1 MATGAEPAGQG
12 NDLLAASKRNN
23 ASTTMPKKP
32 QHLSIASSSSNTT
45 GNGNG
50 NKPKYSLTLHNNK
63 YATNGGK
70 NPTSM
75 RDNHQQRQHLKALR
89 LTRDVASTDATDYKR
104 PVLQGLS
111 PAEDVGVHLSRSVAL
126 KATPATGSAV
136 NGEAS
141 TNLTTITTNAT
152 KLTGNMNGIVN
163 GNGNAAA
170 TATPM
175 ANGVLRTQNNR
186 LWYH

>member
-1 MATGAEPAGQG
+1 
-12 NDLLAASKRNN
+12 
-23 ASTTMPKKP
+23 MPKKP
-32 QHLSIASSSSNTT
+32 QHLSIASGNVNNSNTS
-45 GNGNG
+45 

-70 NPTSM
+70 QLIPM

-89 LTRDVASTDATDYKR
+89 LTRDVATTDATDYKR
-104 PVLQGLS
+104 PTLTGLS
-111 PAEDVGVHLSRSVAL
+111 PAEDVGVHLSR
-126 KATPATGSAV
+126 KAANIAGCGAAA

-141 TNLTTITTNAT
+141 IDLTTT
-152 KLTGNMNGIVN
+152 KLTGNMTNGNVN

-170 TATPM
+170 TATAAPM
-175 ANGVLRTQNNR
+175 ANGVVRTQNNR